1 MKIAILLP
9 LEEKD
14 IRILEE
20 FDKTGKIIDAP
31 SLFLIALLMEF
42 MKHGH
47 KLFVFSISKSNA
59 YTYIGTKLEIRTVK
73 IGRHGNIRALVKFRP
88 DVNALSNAIKKVDYD
103 IIQAHWCYEYAAAAL
118 NTCKE
123 KTIITM
129 HDWPETIRNYLNNYY
144 WRRRLPFGM
153 ENVYKGDRFVAVSPY
168 IKECLELIGKDT
180 LLIPNFID
188 NTRIIHNREEYDL
201 DAPRI
206 ISICNGFNEL
216 KNTKNCIKMFAIL
229 RLHFPKAT
237 LIMAGSDHGPGQK
250 AEQWSIE
257 NGLADGIIFKGRI
270 SSENVYIELSKC
282 EIMISTSR
290 EESFG
295 MPLIEAMASRC
306 LAVGGKESGA
316 VPWVLDYGRAG
327 LLIDVENPEQIAEDI
342 VAVLHNRGRFLQYIE
357 RGTEYVK
364 ENFLLDAVY
373 NKYNRLYEGF
383 LDDIRQG

>member
-118 NTCKE
+118 SVCEK

-129 HDWPETIRNYLNNYY
+129 HDWPESIREYLHNFY
-144 WRRRLPFGM
+144 WRRRLSLGM
-153 ENVYKGDRFVAVSPY
+153 KNVMRGNRFVAVSPY
-168 IKECLELIGKDT
+168 IKGQLDSIGKKSII
-180 LLIPNFID
+180 IPNYID
-188 NTRIIHNREEYDL
+188 KSMIIDDRTEYNFL
-201 DAPRI
+201 EPRI
-206 ISICNGFNEL
+206 INISNGFDDR
-216 KNTKNCIKMFAIL
+216 KNTKSCIRMFSIF
-229 RLHFPKAT
+229 RRSFQKAT
-237 LIMAGSDHGPGQK
+237 LTMIGDSYGPGEA

-257 NGLADGIIFKGRI
+257 NGISEGIIFKGRV
-270 SSENVYIELSKC
+270 SSEDVYYELSRS
-282 EIMISTSR
+282 EVMISTSR

-295 MPLIEAMASRC
+295 MTLIEAMASRC
-306 LAVGGKESGA
+306 LAVGGKTSGA
-316 VPWVLDYGRAG
+316 IPWVLDGGRAG